1 MRGLLTARPQS
12 EDFCAPQLICAT
24 ERSRAAPFLNAASG
38 LRAWRTE
45 SPHSPGESFPR
56 RQEEEKKLGQ
66 RLKPL
71 ILTVSDVIQGRWL
84 ALSSLLTSRLPSLV
98 FKLLYAAIAL
108 GPPIWLWEAKPNF

>member
-56 RQEEEKKLGQ
+56 RQEEEK
-66 RLKPL
+66 R
-71 ILTVSDVIQGRWL
+71 S
-84 ALSSLLTSRLPSLV
+84 
-98 FKLLYAAIAL
+98 
-108 GPPIWLWEAKPNF
+108 